1 MPRSR
6 CDPFPTPFHSADP
19 TVYPMPHSHLS
30 DERLAE
36 LAEVPGRTPGLDD
49 EAAHLADCSRCRIE
63 LDAHRALIAR
73 AGTLGDAV
81 AAPLSDWSRLAPVL
95 RAEGLLAPGPAT
107 SDDPADR
114 TVRPL
119 TSARAERWRPPAAA
133 WRAVAAVLVLAAG
146 LVGGRISAGA
156 SPLPAM
162 NEGAGAAQ
170 RVATILADSAPAP
183 ASSEEA
189 MAVLTRA
196 ERDYRLATAFLA
208 AQSAPG
214 MGADRPEVYQR
225 RLAVMDE
232 VAALTRAA
240 LAESP
245 HDPVLNQYY
254 LASLGA
260 REATLQSLATALP
273 DGAQLRRF

>member
-1 MPRSR
+1 
-6 CDPFPTPFHSADP
+6 
-19 TVYPMPHSHLS
+19 MPHSHLS

-36 LAEVPGRTPGLDD
+36 LAEATGDIPGLVD
-49 EAAHLADCSRCRIE
+49 EAAHLADCTRCSAE
-63 LDAHRALIAR
+63 LAAHRALIAR
-73 AGTLGDAV
+73 AGTLADTV
-81 AAPLSDWSRLAPVL
+81 SAPISAWAQLAPAL
-95 RAEGLLAPGPAT
+95 RAEGLLVSSPAGPA
-107 SDDPADR
+107 DAAIVHRADR
-114 TVRPL
+114 TVLPLVRPRR
-119 TSARAERWRPPAAA
+119 ARGARGWRPSATA

-146 LVGGRISAGA
+146 VAAGRMSAGA
-156 SPLPAM
+156 SPVPAV
-162 NEGAGAAQ
+162 GDGAAVAA
-170 RVATILADSAPAP
+170 RVATILGDSAPAP
-183 ASSEEA
+183 ASSQEA

-232 VAALTRAA
+232 VAAITRAA
-240 LAESP
+240 LSESP

-260 REATLQSLATALP
+260 REATLQSLAGALP